1 MSHQSQCFQNN
12 RQGQYTIQVSW
23 ESNIICEKVNE
34 TKGMII
40 KISRRNLMPKSA
52 FLSDHVGWK
61 RSPDRLD
68 DRRSL
73 PLWMPQ
79 GGGLVKQHE
88 DRKVLLLWVAC
99 LPGKGHPI
107 RQK

>member
-23 ESNIICEKVNE
+23 ESTKSHLKKYNEK
-34 TKGMII
+34 KGYDK

-61 RSPDRLD
+61 RSPDRL
-68 DRRSL
+68 
-73 PLWMPQ
+73 
-79 GGGLVKQHE
+79 E
-88 DRKVLLLWVAC
+88 DRHLGDPHRCGAPRADV
-99 LPGKGHPI
+99 
-107 RQK
+107 